1 MSAIDISVAPIIVL
15 KKLIISDVPAAS
27 PERRGTLS
35 IPNPRASLSI
45 RGNLFGLGCGQ
56 FPKWNVL
63 ISTEILLFN
72 RIFVCALSSSR

>member
-35 IPNPRASLSI
+35 IPNPRWLCVDP
-45 RGNLFGLGCGQ
+45 R
-56 FPKWNVL
+56 
-63 ISTEILLFN
+63 
-72 RIFVCALSSSR
+72 